1 RLRAQV
7 NWFKPLLTGEMV
19 SGPMA
24 VFNGTWMFTSYVP
37 ASTTAACQLGIG
49 RFWMMDFT
57 TPYDTS
63 NPPSTG
69 GLARMPDPASTGTFR
84 QSLDVATSIIPGVLL
99 TPSLACAT
107 ASAVSDPYVG
117 GSHLTTSNVTSSSMT
132 ATLITGGV
140 GTSLKN
146 VNQTLPTPRQSTIV

>member
-1 RLRAQV
+1 
-7 NWFKPLLTGEMV
+7 
-19 SGPMA
+19 PMA
-24 VFNGTWMFTSYVP
+24 VFNGTWMFASYVP
-37 ASTTAACQLGIG
+37 ASTSGACQLGTG

-57 TPYDTS
+57 TPFDTT

-69 GLARMPDPASTGTFR
+69 GQARLPDPSSTGTFT
-84 QSLDVATSIIPGVLL
+84 QFLPVATSIIPGVLL

-107 ASAVSDPYVG
+107 ADAVPDPYVG
-117 GSHLTTSNVTSSSMT
+117 GSHLTTSNVTSSTMT

-146 VNQTLPTPRQSTIV
+146 VNQTLPTPRQSTIVDSWAAIME